1 MHIGIVYFPR
11 LALSQM
17 LTFPTYSEQDFGARN
32 DGYVNAS
39 AVDQGVAA
47 VYVGA
52 YLRVWLQLCE
62 QDSNERAVWAKLI
75 RQLI

>member
-17 LTFPTYSEQDFGARN
+17 LTFPTYSEQDFGTRN

-47 VYVGA
+47 VYVGRISS
-52 YLRVWLQLCE
+52 LIQLCE
-62 QDSNERAVWAKLI
+62 QDSKNVPSGPN
-75 RQLI
+75 